1 MTLGH
6 IFRRLIVKSWSQYA
20 SVWNSGTTRAYKR
33 MGREGRIMM
42 IITVIT
48 IIMKIL

>member
-1 MTLGH
+1 MCERVEL
-6 IFRRLIVKSWSQYA
+6 R
-20 SVWNSGTTRAYKR
+20 NTRAYKR

-48 IIMKIL
+48 IIMKIP

>member
-6 IFRRLIVKSWSQYA
+6 TPRRLTVKSRNQYV
-20 SVWNSGTTRAYKR
+20 SVWNSGTMRAYKR

-48 IIMKIL
+48 IIMKIP